1 MNFVSPFLAAFA
13 LMTLHKVSELHFA
26 AIKTSQVESLLT
38 SYRLIGGLGR
48 HDGEADLYPIIRSQK
63 VSNRRT
69 LQRHYALLPDIFK
82 PLPTP
87 IEDEILKCVQLFEY
101 LLRLSPVKKNVRL
114 RSPEWVGSLR
124 VFIAT
129 ALHRRFDPVVVRGNI
144 RCE

>member
-1 MNFVSPFLAAFA
+1 MMARPICILLFEFRKFR
-13 LMTLHKVSELHFA
+13 
-26 AIKTSQVESLLT
+26 IVE
-38 SYRLIGGLGR
+38 RCKE
-48 HDGEADLYPIIRSQK
+48 H
-63 VSNRRT
+63 
-69 LQRHYALLPDIFK
+69 HALLPDIPK

-87 IEDEILKCVQLFEY
+87 IEDEILRCVQLFEY